1 MEFFHLSFF
10 WIIINLWF
18 LGYITLDEFT
28 SMANILNLDEIDE
41 AKWLEILNSKPDKR
55 ISLDGKFYLKLK
67 I

>member
-1 MEFFHLSFF
+1 
-10 WIIINLWF
+10 
-18 LGYITLDEFT
+18 
-28 SMANILNLDEIDE
+28 MANILNLDEIDE